1 MKDIIKNNSK
11 FIIVMLLVIVL
22 GIAGVTVAIKV
33 GNFNPI
39 AINTTTGN
47 ISATISYDS
56 SVNSSTVT
64 STGKMLP
71 IKDSLVTGTSV
82 TDARVL
88 KVKFTVT
95 GKSTNPAN
103 SIYDISLRN
112 ITMDDA
118 LKDSNIKWRLYKNN
132 TLLSSGDFSPSFD
145 VMENNRM
152 VLTTTQQ
159 DLTTTAST
167 YVFLMWISE
176 SCTGDIANCTNS
188 DNQFKYVGKSFSFN
202 IKLETAT
209 KTKKN
214 LTRKTSASGTI
225 TTLYNN
231 ATKTPV
237 TNNSITY
244 QYDTTHSLM
253 KDVGG
258 NIRYYGA
265 SPNNYI
271 YFNCSDY
278 SNQSSST
285 CEKWRIIGVFDGKL
299 KLIRNESIGSY
310 SWDNKN
316 KSTGAESD
324 FGKNDWTD
332 ARLMKLLNPGYES
345 ETTGGSLYYNAKSGN
360 CYADIDNATTTCN
373 FTSTG
378 IKNAIT
384 RNMISDNNYS
394 LLGWNSSEVYSDQIY
409 EYERTTGKVFSGR
422 PTSWT
427 GKIALAYPSDYG
439 YAADLRKC
447 TKQLVSYSDSTC
459 TSNNWIKPI
468 ITNNGNNNGWLLIPY
483 TGSAVGVWVA
493 LSSGYIIPTSG
504 PQLRTLVYVPLT
516 VAPVLYLDSNAS
528 VKSGTGTSTDP
539 YKLSVN

>member
-11 FIIVMLLVIVL
+11 FIIVMLLVIAL
-22 GIAGVTVAIKV
+22 GITGVTVAIKV

-71 IKDSLVTGTSV
+71 IEDSLVTGTSV

-132 TLLSSGDFSPSFD
+132 TLLSSGNFSPSFD

-176 SCTGDIANCTNS
+176 TCTGDIANCTNS

-214 LTRKTSASGTI
+214 LTRKTSAAGTI

-231 ATKTPV
+231 SIKTFV
-237 TNNSITY
+237 TNNGITY
-244 QYDTTHSLM
+244 QYATTNSLM
-253 KDVGG
+253 QDVGG
-258 NIRYYGA
+258 NIRYYGT

-285 CEKWRIIGVFDGKL
+285 CETWRIIGVFDGKV
-299 KLIRNESIGSY
+299 KLIRNESIGDY
-310 SWDNKN
+310 SWDNKDT
-316 KSTGAESD
+316 STGAETR

-360 CYADIDNATTTCN
+360 CYSGQNNATKTCD
-373 FTSTG
+373 FTSIG
-378 IKNAIT
+378 IKNATT
-384 RNMISDNNYS
+384 RS
-394 LLGWNSSEVYSDQIY
+394 LIADTTYYLGGHNTALVYPNEIYEKERGGTVYSG
-409 EYERTTGKVFSGR
+409 RSTT
-422 PTSWT
+422 WT

-439 YAADLRKC
+439 YAVDFRSC
-447 TKQLVSYSDSTC
+447 TQVLDNYNNSAC
-459 TSNNWIKPI
+459 TSNNWMKKIVS
-468 ITNNGNNNGWLLIPY
+468 NDGWFL
-483 TGSAVGVWVA
+483 TSFSDSSMGVWLV
-493 LSSGYIIPTSG
+493 LSSGSVMPSG
-504 PQLRTLVYVPLT
+504 ALQLPYYLVFGTLE
-516 VAPVLYLDSNAS
+516 VAPVLYLNSNAS
-528 VKSGTGTSTDP
+528 LESGKGTSTEP
-539 YKLSVN
+539 YKLVV

>member
-22 GIAGVTVAIKV
+22 GVVGVTVAIKV
-33 GNFNPI
+33 GSFNPI
-39 AINTTTGN
+39 AINTTTGT

-56 SVNSSTVT
+56 SVNSGTVT

-71 IKDSLVTGTSV
+71 IQDSLVTGTSV
-82 TDARVL
+82 TDTRIL

-95 GKSTNPAN
+95 GKSTNPAD

-118 LKDSNIKWRLYKNN
+118 LKDSNIKWQLYKND
-132 TLLSSGDFSPSFD
+132 TLLSSGDFSPAFD
-145 VMENNRM
+145 LKQNNRL
-152 VLTTTQQ
+152 VLTSTQQ
-159 DLTTTAST
+159 DLTTSSDT

-176 SCTGDIANCTNS
+176 SCTGDIASCTS
-188 DNQFKYVGKSFSFN
+188 RDDQSKYLNKNFSFD

-209 KTKKN
+209 KSKKD
-214 LTRKTSASGTI
+214 LTRKTSAAGTI
-225 TTLYNN
+225 INLYNN

-244 QYDTTHSLM
+244 QYDTTHNLM

-278 SNQSSST
+278 SNQSSSA
-285 CEKWRIIGVFDGKL
+285 CETWRIIGVFDGKV

-310 SWDNKN
+310 SWDNKDTT
-316 KSTGAESD
+316 TGAESAY
-324 FGKNDWTD
+324 GKNDWTD

-345 ETTGGSLYYNAKSGN
+345 ETVGGSLYYNSGNGN
-360 CYADIDNATTTCN
+360 CYAGQNNATTACD
-373 FTSTG
+373 FTNTG
-378 IKNAIT
+378 IKNVTT
-384 RNMISDNNYS
+384 RSLISNTTYY
-394 LLGWNSSEVYSDQIY
+394 LGGWNSSSVYPNEMY
-409 EYERTTGKVFSGR
+409 TYERGTTIYTGNPAIWK
-422 PTSWT
+422 

-439 YAADLRKC
+439 YAVDLSKC
-447 TKQLVSYSDSTC
+447 NKQLFSYDDSTC
-459 TSNNWIKPI
+459 TSNNWMKPV
-468 ITNNGNNNGWLLIPY
+468 ITTSKYNWLLTHYPDD
-483 TGSAVGVWVA
+483 SWDAFAVDELGKVHKFDVNVRTSYGVV
-493 LSSGYIIPTSG
+493 
-504 PQLRTLVYVPLT
+504 
-516 VAPVLYLDSNAS
+516 PVLYLNSELEI
-528 VKSGTGTSTDP
+528 KSGTGSSSEP
-539 YKLSVN
+539 YQLSV

>member
-1 MKDIIKNNSK
+1 MKNIIKNNSK

-209 KTKKN
+209 KTKKS
-214 LTRKTSASGTI
+214 LTRKTSAAGTI
-225 TTLYNN
+225 TTLYND
-231 ATKTPV
+231 ATKTTV

-285 CEKWRIIGVFDGKL
+285 CETWRIIGVFEGKV

-316 KSTGAESD
+316 ISTGAETAN
-324 FGKNDWTD
+324 GKNDWTD

-360 CYADIDNATTTCN
+360 CYSGQDNATTTCN
-373 FTSTG
+373 FTSEG
-378 IKNAIT
+378 IKNAET
-384 RNMISDNNYS
+384 RNLISDTTYY
-394 LLGWNSSEVYSDQIY
+394 LGGWGDSEIYPNQIY
-409 EYERTTGKVFSGR
+409 EYERGEAVYTGR
-422 PTSWT
+422 PTTWQ
-427 GKIALAYPSDYG
+427 GKIALAYPSDYS

-447 TKQLVSYSDSTC
+447 SKNLLNYDDDAC
-459 TSNNWIKPI
+459 TSNNWMKSIVAPVVP
-468 ITNNGNNNGWLLIPY
+468 NYGWLLTPFS
-483 TGSAVGVWVA
+483 GSAYDVWHVDSVG
-493 LSSGYIIPTSG
+493 
-504 PQLRTLVYVPLT
+504 LVNEGGSAFRAVR
-516 VAPVLYLDSNAS
+516 VAPVLYLSSKLSIKA
-528 VKSGTGTSTDP
+528 GTGTNSSP
-539 YKLSVN
+539 YQLLTN

>member
-11 FIIVMLLVIVL
+11 FIIVMLLIIVL
-22 GIAGVTVAIKV
+22 GITGVTVAIKV

-71 IKDSLVTGTSV
+71 IEDSLVTGTSV

-118 LKDSNIKWRLYKNN
+118 LKDSNVKWRLYKNN
-132 TLLSSGDFSPSFD
+132 TLLSSGDFSPTFD

-176 SCTGDIANCTNS
+176 SCAGDIANCTNS

-214 LTRKTSASGTI
+214 LTRKTSAAGTI

-231 ATKTPV
+231 STKTNV
-237 TNNSITY
+237 TNNGIKY
-244 QYDTTHSLM
+244 QYDITNGLM
-253 KDVGG
+253 KDADG
-258 NIRYYGA
+258 NIRYSGLGDR
-265 SPNNYI
+265 NYVL
-271 YFNCSDY
+271 FNCNTYPNTS
-278 SNQSSST
+278 
-285 CEKWRIIGVFDGKL
+285 CETWRIIGVFDGKV
-299 KLIRNESIGSY
+299 KLIRNESIGTY
-310 SWDNKN
+310 PWDNKDTT
-316 KSTGAESD
+316 TGAEADYGS
-324 FGKNDWTD
+324 NDWTT
-332 ARLMKLLNPGYES
+332 ARLMKLLNPGYTKES
-345 ETTGGSLYYNAKSGN
+345 VNNSLYYNSKGGQ
-360 CYADIDNATTTCN
+360 CYAGANNAETPCD
-373 FTSTG
+373 FTYTG
-378 IKNAIT
+378 IKNDTT
-384 RNMISDNNYS
+384 RNMIADAKWS
-394 LLGWNSSEVYSDQIY
+394 LLGWLDEGVNVYADQSY
-409 EYERTTGKVFSGR
+409 KLENTSGTVYTGNK
-422 PTSWT
+422 TSWT
-427 GKIALAYPSDYG
+427 GKIALPYPSDYAYSAYLG
-439 YAADLRKC
+439 KCTSTLGEYSNCSSWMKTMFNSKTIALLTPIVSSSFVFHVAGGCLDLGEPYAALDSEIFPTLY
-447 TKQLVSYSDSTC
+447 LNANVS
-459 TSNNWIKPI
+459 IK
-468 ITNNGNNNGWLLIPY
+468 
-483 TGSAVGVWVA
+483 TGSG
-493 LSSGYIIPTSG
+493 
-504 PQLRTLVYVPLT
+504 TLN
-516 VAPVLYLDSNAS
+516 S
-528 VKSGTGTSTDP
+528 P
-539 YKLSVN
+539 YQLSVG

>member
-22 GIAGVTVAIKV
+22 GVTGVTVAIKV

-132 TLLSSGDFSPSFD
+132 TLLSSGNFSPSFD

-299 KLIRNESIGSY
+299 KLIRNKSIGGY
-310 SWDNKN
+310 SWDNK
-316 KSTGAESD
+316 STATGAETAY
-324 FGKNDWTD
+324 GKNDWTD

-360 CYADIDNATTTCN
+360 CYAGINNATTTCN
-373 FTSTG
+373 FTSSG
-378 IKNAIT
+378 INNATT

-409 EYERTTGKVFSGR
+409 EYERTAGKVYSGR

-427 GKIALAYPSDYG
+427 GKIALPYPSDYG
-439 YAADLRKC
+439 YAADLSKC
-447 TKQLVSYSDSTC
+447 SQKLYNYSNSTC
-459 TSNNWIKPI
+459 TTNNWMKTIVSNDGSK
-468 ITNNGNNNGWLLIPY
+468 NGWFLIPF
-483 TGSAVGVWVA
+483 TGTPMGVWFA
-493 LSSGYIIPTSG
+493 YSNGIIMPNAN
-504 PQLRTLVYVPLT
+504 PQSPYQAFGTFE
-516 VAPVLYLDSNAS
+516 VAPVLYLNSNLS
-528 VKSGTGTSTDP
+528 LGSGKGTSTEP
-539 YKLSVN
+539 YKLVV

>member
-22 GIAGVTVAIKV
+22 GITGVTVAIKV

-71 IKDSLVTGTSV
+71 IEDSLVTGTSV

-176 SCTGDIANCTNS
+176 SCIGDISNCTNS

-214 LTRKTSASGTI
+214 LTRKTAAAGTI

-285 CEKWRIIGVFDGKL
+285 CETWRIIGVFDGKL
-299 KLIRNESIGSY
+299 KLIRNKSIGGY
-310 SWDNKN
+310 SWDNKDTT
-316 KSTGAESD
+316 TGAETAL
-324 FGKNDWTD
+324 GKNDWTD

-345 ETTGGSLYYNAKSGN
+345 EATGGSLYYNAKSGN
-360 CYADIDNATTTCN
+360 CYAGQDNATTTCN
-373 FTSTG
+373 FTSSG
-378 IKNAIT
+378 IKNATT

-394 LLGWNSSEVYSDQIY
+394 LLGWNSSKVYSDQIY
-409 EYERTTGKVFSGR
+409 EYERTAGKVYSGR

-427 GKIALAYPSDYG
+427 GKIALPYPSDYG
-439 YAADLRKC
+439 YAADLSKC
-447 TKQLVSYSDSTC
+447 SQNLYNYSNSTC
-459 TSNNWIKPI
+459 TTNNWMKSIVS
-468 ITNNGNNNGWLLIPY
+468 NDGSSNGWLLIPY
-483 TGSAVGVWVA
+483 TDFPMGVWFA
-493 LSSGYIIPTSG
+493 QSNGTIKHTGIPQSPYLAFG
-504 PQLRTLVYVPLT
+504 TLE
-516 VAPVLYLDSNAS
+516 VAPVLYLNSDLSLG
-528 VKSGTGTSTDP
+528 SGTGTSTEP
-539 YKLSVN
+539 YKLSV

>member
-22 GIAGVTVAIKV
+22 GVVGVTVAVKV

-39 AINTTTGN
+39 AINTTTGT

-56 SVNSSTVT
+56 SVNGSTVT

-82 TDARVL
+82 TDTRVL

-118 LKDSNIKWRLYKNN
+118 LKDSNIKWQLYKNN
-132 TLLSSGDFSPSFD
+132 TLLSSGDFSPTFD
-145 VMENNRM
+145 LMENNRM
-152 VLTTTQQ
+152 ILTNTQQ
-159 DLTTTAST
+159 DLTTSSDT
-167 YVFLMWISE
+167 YIFLMWISE
-176 SCTGDIANCTNS
+176 SCTGDITSCTS
-188 DNQFKYVGKSFSFN
+188 GEDQSKYLNKTFSFN

-214 LTRKTSASGTI
+214 LTRKTSAAGTI
-225 TTLYNN
+225 TNLYNN

-285 CEKWRIIGVFDGKL
+285 CETWRIIGVFNGKL
-299 KLIRNESIGSY
+299 KLIRNEQIGTY

-316 KSTGAESD
+316 TSTGAED
-324 FGKNDWTD
+324 DNGKNDWTE

-360 CYADIDNATTTCN
+360 CYSGQNNATTACN

-378 IKNAIT
+378 IKNDTT
-384 RNMISDNNYS
+384 RGLVADTTYY
-394 LLGWNSSEVYSDQIY
+394 LGGWNESEIYSNQIY
-409 EYERTTGKVFSGR
+409 DYERGTKVYIER
-422 PTSWT
+422 PTTWQ
-427 GKIALAYPSDYG
+427 GKIALPYPSDYG
-439 YAADLRKC
+439 YAADLDKC
-447 TKQLVSYSDSTC
+447 SKNLHYYNDSTC
-459 TSNNWIKPI
+459 ISNNWMKTIV
-468 ITNNGNNNGWLLIPY
+468 NNGSSNSGWLLTPFLGNSSTAWYIH
-483 TGSAVGVWVA
+483 
-493 LSSGYIIPTSG
+493 SSGLVVDSYYSVSSN
-504 PQLRTLVYVPLT
+504 TLG
-516 VAPVLYLDSNAS
+516 VAPVLYLNANANI
-528 VKSGTGTSTDP
+528 KPGTGLSSDP
-539 YKLSVN
+539 YQLSL

>member
-11 FIIVMLLVIVL
+11 FIIVMLLIIVL
-22 GIAGVTVAIKV
+22 GITGVTVAIKV

-47 ISATISYDS
+47 ISATISYDG

-132 TLLSSGDFSPSFD
+132 TLLSSGNFSPSFD

-209 KTKKN
+209 KSKKD
-214 LTRKTSASGTI
+214 LTRKASATGTI
-225 TTLYNN
+225 VNLYNN
-231 ATKTPV
+231 ATKTSV
-237 TNNSITY
+237 ATGNVTY
-244 QYDTTHSLM
+244 QYDTTHNLM

-285 CEKWRIIGVFDGKL
+285 CETWRIIGVFDGKV
-299 KLIRNESIGSY
+299 KLMRGGEIGTY

-316 KSTGAESD
+316 TSTGAEDDNGKSD
-324 FGKNDWTD
+324 WSE
-332 ARLMKLLNPGYES
+332 ARLMKLLNSGYES
-345 ETTGGSLYYNAKSGN
+345 ETIGGSLYYNAKSGN
-360 CYADIDNATTTCN
+360 CYSGFDNATKACN
-373 FTSTG
+373 FTSNG
-378 IKNAIT
+378 IKNDAT
-384 RNMISDNNYS
+384 RKLISETTYYLGAFGDSDPFPDDLYENERSTLVYPEYS
-394 LLGWNSSEVYSDQIY
+394 
-409 EYERTTGKVFSGR
+409 TK
-422 PTSWT
+422 WT
-427 GKIALAYPSDYG
+427 GKIALAYASDYG
-439 YAADLRKC
+439 YATDLEKC
-447 TKQLVSYSDSTC
+447 PYSMNELIECQENWMDSLIS
-459 TSNNWIKPI
+459 SNDM
-468 ITNNGNNNGWLLIPY
+468 WLLTPIGRTSY
-483 TGSAVGVWVA
+483 DVWFVVSGGYIDNGVEGVGV
-493 LSSGYIIPTSG
+493 PTEHG
-504 PQLRTLVYVPLT
+504 VI
-516 VAPVLYLDSNAS
+516 PVLHLNSNLII
-528 VKSGTGTSTDP
+528 KSGNGSSSSP
-539 YKLSVN
+539 YQLSV

>member
-22 GIAGVTVAIKV
+22 GVTGVTVAIKV

-56 SVNSSTVT
+56 SVNGSTVT

-82 TDARVL
+82 TDTRVL

-132 TLLSSGDFSPSFD
+132 TLLSSGDFSPTFD

-152 VLTTTQQ
+152 VLTNTQQ

-176 SCTGDIANCTNS
+176 TCTGDIANCTNS

-214 LTRKTSASGTI
+214 LTRKTAAAGAI

-231 ATKTPV
+231 ATKTSV

-244 QYDTTHSLM
+244 QYDTTHKLM
-253 KDVGG
+253 KDIGG

-271 YFNCSDY
+271 YFNCSNY

-285 CEKWRIIGVFDGKL
+285 CETWRIIGVFDGKI
-299 KLIRNESIGSY
+299 KLIRNKSIGSY

-316 KSTGAESD
+316 ISTGAETAN
-324 FGKNDWTD
+324 GKNDWTD

-345 ETTGGSLYYNAKSGN
+345 ETAGGSLYYNSKSGT
-360 CYADIDNATTTCN
+360 CYSGQNNATKTCN

-378 IKNAIT
+378 IKNDT
-384 RNMISDNNYS
+384 TKNLISSTTYY
-394 LLGWNSSEVYSDQIY
+394 LGGLAGSSTYPNQMY
-409 EYERTTGKVFSGR
+409 EYERGTVVYTGR
-422 PTSWT
+422 PTTWQ
-427 GKIALAYPSDYG
+427 GKIALPYSSDYG
-439 YAADLRKC
+439 YAADLGKC
-447 TKQLVSYSDSTC
+447 TKQLISYSDSTC
-459 TSNNWIKPI
+459 ASNNWMYSI
-468 ITNNGNNNGWLLIPY
+468 IAPDYGWLLLTPY
-483 TGSAVGVWVA
+483 NSPNTAWNITPSNQIVSGHDGTTYSANGV
-493 LSSGYIIPTSG
+493 T
-504 PQLRTLVYVPLT
+504 
-516 VAPVLYLDSNAS
+516 PVLYLNPELSI
-528 VKSGTGTSTDP
+528 KSGTGTSSSP
-539 YKLSVN
+539 YQLSV

>member
-1 MKDIIKNNSK
+1 MKNIIKNNSK

-22 GIAGVTVAIKV
+22 GITGVTVAIKV

-145 VMENNRM
+145 AMENNRM

-176 SCTGDIANCTNS
+176 SCAGDIANCTNS

-209 KTKKN
+209 KTKKE
-214 LTRKTSASGTI
+214 LTRKTAAAGTI
-225 TTLYNN
+225 TALYNN

-285 CEKWRIIGVFDGKL
+285 CETWRIIGVFDGKL
-299 KLIRNESIGSY
+299 KLIRNKSIGGY
-310 SWDNKN
+310 SWDNKGTT
-316 KSTGAESD
+316 TGAETG

-360 CYADIDNATTTCN
+360 CYAGINNTTTTCN
-373 FTSTG
+373 FTSSG
-378 IKNAIT
+378 IKNATT

-394 LLGWNSSEVYSDQIY
+394 LLGWNSAEVYSDQIY
-409 EYERTTGKVFSGR
+409 EYERTAGKVYAGR

-427 GKIALAYPSDYG
+427 GKIALPYPSDYG
-439 YAADLRKC
+439 YAADLSKC
-447 TKQLVSYSDSTC
+447 SQNLYNYGNSTC
-459 TSNNWIKPI
+459 TTNNWMKTIVS
-468 ITNNGNNNGWLLIPY
+468 NDGSNAGWLLIPY
-483 TGSAVGVWVA
+483 DNYPTGVWFA
-493 LSSGYIIPTSG
+493 YSDGIITSVG
-504 PQLRTLVYVPLT
+504 TPQSPYLAFGTLE
-516 VAPVLYLDSNAS
+516 VAPVLYLNSDLSLG
-528 VKSGTGTSTDP
+528 SGTGTSTEP
-539 YKLSVN
+539 YKLSV

>member
-1 MKDIIKNNSK
+1 MKNIIKNNSK
-11 FIIVMLLVIVL
+11 FIIVMLLIIVL
-22 GIAGVTVAIKV
+22 GITGVTVAIKV

-71 IKDSLVTGTSV
+71 IEDSLVTGTSV

-132 TLLSSGDFSPSFD
+132 TLLSSGNFSPSFD

-176 SCTGDIANCTNS
+176 TCTGDIANCTNS

-209 KTKKN
+209 KTKKD
-214 LTRKTSASGTI
+214 LTRKVSAAGTI

-244 QYDTTHSLM
+244 QYDTTHKLM

-278 SNQSSST
+278 KNQSSST
-285 CEKWRIIGVFDGKL
+285 CETWRIIGVFDGKL
-299 KLIRNESIGSY
+299 KLIRGSQIGTY
-310 SWDNKN
+310 SWDNKDT
-316 KSTGAESD
+316 STGAETD
-324 FGKNDWTD
+324 YGKNDWTD

-360 CYADIDNATTTCN
+360 CYAGINNATKSCN

-378 IKNAIT
+378 IKNATT
-384 RNMISDNNYS
+384 RNMISETTYYTR
-394 LLGWNSSEVYSDQIY
+394 GHNSPSIFVDTMYDKERVSGTVYS
-409 EYERTTGKVFSGR
+409 GR
-422 PTSWT
+422 STSWT
-427 GKIALAYPSDYG
+427 GKVAIPYSSDYG
-439 YAADLRKC
+439 YAADLSLC
-447 TKQLVSYSDSTC
+447 KQTLDYYGNATC
-459 TSNNWIKPI
+459 TVNNWMKNIV
-468 ITNNGNNNGWLLIPY
+468 TNNGGNFGWLLTP
-483 TGSAVGVWVA
+483 TSAHTYAVWGVG
-493 LSSGYIIPTSG
+493 SSGNVFGSNDLAYG
-504 PQLRTLVYVPLT
+504 VGG
-516 VAPVLYLDSNAS
+516 VAPVLSLTSELDIG
-528 VKSGTGTSTDP
+528 SGTGKSNSP
-539 YKLSVN
+539 YQLSV

>member
-11 FIIVMLLVIVL
+11 FIIVMLLIIVL

-56 SVNSSTVT
+56 SVNGSTVT

-82 TDARVL
+82 TDTRIL

-132 TLLSSGDFSPSFD
+132 TLLSSGNFSPSFD

-214 LTRKTSASGTI
+214 LTRKISAAGTI

-253 KDVGG
+253 QDVGG

-285 CEKWRIIGVFDGKL
+285 CETWRIIGVFDGKL
-299 KLIRNESIGSY
+299 KLIRNKSIGGY
-310 SWDNKN
+310 SWDNKGAT
-316 KSTGAESD
+316 TGAETG

-360 CYADIDNATTTCN
+360 CYSGENNATKACN
-373 FTSTG
+373 FTSAG
-378 IKNAIT
+378 IKNDIT

-409 EYERTTGKVFSGR
+409 EYERTAGKVYSGR

-427 GKIALAYPSDYG
+427 GKIALPYPSDYG
-439 YAADLRKC
+439 YAADLSKC
-447 TKQLVSYSDSTC
+447 SQNLYNYGNSTC
-459 TSNNWIKPI
+459 TTNNWMKTIVS
-468 ITNNGNNNGWLLIPY
+468 NDGSSNGWLLIPY
-483 TGSAVGVWVA
+483 TNSPMGVWFAFSNGIVKSTA
-493 LSSGYIIPTSG
+493 VYQSPYMAFG
-504 PQLRTLVYVPLT
+504 TLE
-516 VAPVLYLDSNAS
+516 VAPVLYLNSDLSLG
-528 VKSGTGTSTDP
+528 SGKGTSTEP
-539 YKLSVN
+539 YKLVV